1 MRLSVETAATA
12 MLTNKN
18 FIMEKAELIEKANE
32 VIAEEFEVEV
42 SDLTPEAD
50 IKETLEL
57 DSLSLVDLVALIEE
71 TFGVKLKGTDVTKVK
86 TFEALYDF
94 IYEKINE

>member
-1 MRLSVETAATA
+1 
-12 MLTNKN
+12 
-18 FIMEKAELIEKANE
+18 MEKSEMIAKANE

-42 SDLTPEAD
+42 ADLTADAD
-50 IKETLEL
+50 IKATLEL

-71 TFGVKLKGTDVTKVK
+71 TFGVKLKGTDVSSIK
-86 TFEALYDF
+86 TFGALYDF